1 MLCTGHWCIRCWV
14 FSTHWLVDSPSQNLS
29 LIWPIQYKVER
40 NGISFIVV
48 WTIQRRTKW
57 NGWCRWRS
65 RCYKSRWRH
74 EPIRRSRWGHSC
86 GFRRFNFLAI
96 HRLVY
101 WYYILRKG
109 SWFLMLIFMSPLLR
123 QSPWKKWPERAYKKE
138 LNTIGKQGE
147 LIFHRIQLRLTSS
160 SILQTGWRN
169 FHKIFEEEKRIWRK
183 KWTKNLQANIKY

>member
-1 MLCTGHWCIRCWV
+1 MHPLLSLFNTLLR
-14 FSTHWLVDSPSQNLS
+14 LVDSPSQNLS

-57 NGWCRWRS
+57 NGWCRGRS

-74 EPIRRSRWGHSC
+74 EPIRRSRLGHSC

-109 SWFLMLIFMSPLLR
+109 SFDVDFFMSPLLR
-123 QSPWKKWPERAYKKE
+123 QVRGSGPSVLTTKKE
-138 LNTIGKQGE
+138 LNTMESKGSWFFIV
-147 LIFHRIQLRLTSS
+147 LRSQPSS
-160 SILQTGWRN
+160 RREWRN
-169 FHKIFEEEKRIWRK
+169 FHKIFEEEKRIWWKTERK
-183 KWTKNLQANIKY
+183 TYRIYKIDDMTIKHQ